1 MNTML
6 FVIATI
12 GFPENLFSSLVE
24 HTVTNLVM
32 YDHTSHT
39 YLDVLSLK
47 ILAKVL
53 ISSKMLCLKQT
64 YSNYCLVNYIHV
76 RSVYENNLM
85 CLNFS

>member
-39 YLDVLSLK
+39 YLNVLSLK

-53 ISSKMLCLKQT
+53 ISSKNVMSKANLFKPLFGKLYTCKKCL
-64 YSNYCLVNYIHV
+64 
-76 RSVYENNLM
+76 
-85 CLNFS
+85 